1 MARRNRPGRA
11 DTSVRNQPKVIR
23 ITPDGRRVVDPMS
36 IIGSD
41 SARRHLDEIAKIV
54 PQRPTPGTPAPE

>member
-1 MARRNRPGRA
+1 MARKSRPDGA
-11 DTSVRNQPKVIR
+11 DASVRNQPKVIR
-23 ITPDGRRVVDPMS
+23 ITPDGRRLVDPMS

-54 PQRPTPGTPAPE
+54 PQKQPPGNPAPE